1 MKTAIVGN
9 LVKFTFDENVP
20 SLTTDLTKWGGAN
33 QQNAK
38 MYGAQVRL
46 TRMAALARSGKDG
59 AVITITERMRHD
71 EIAAG
76 IAHYES
82 ATDHWELRQ
91 ARAPVQNPVWVA
103 MAVKRSVEY
112 DVIAAEHAQADLDAL
127 AAL

>member
-9 LVKFTFDENVP
+9 LVKFTFDNNVP
-20 SLTTDLTKWGGAN
+20 ALTTDLTKWSGAN
-33 QQNAK
+33 QHNAR

-59 AVITITERMRHD
+59 AVITVTEQMRHD

-76 IAHYES
+76 ITYYES
-82 ATDHWELRQ
+82 DATNWEMRV
-91 ARAPVQNPVWVA
+91 ARGPMRNPVWQA
-103 MAVKRSVEY
+103 IADKRNVDY
-112 DVIAAEHAQADLDAL
+112 DVVAAEMAQRDLDAL